1 VTFQVKTVALP
12 PGGARSYDSAE
23 WRDALV
29 LVASGSLELE
39 FTGGARRRFSTGAML
54 WLARLS
60 LRALH
65 NPGSEVAVLVAV
77 SRRPMSFEARPVCMF
92 DGFERRR

>member
-1 VTFQVKTVALP
+1 MTFDVRTVALP
-12 PGGARSYDSAE
+12 PGGARSYHPAE

-29 LVASGSLELE
+29 LVAGGTLELE
-39 FTGGARRRFSTGAML
+39 FTGGRRERFPTGAML

-65 NPGSEVAVLVAV
+65 NPASSEVALLVAI
-77 SRRPMSFEARPVCMF
+77 SRRPMTSRGRAVSTF
-92 DGFERRR
+92 DGFERQ